1 MARGTIPSY
10 LHDPRTERGFVRWSD
25 RKTKRRRVKVFP
37 GEFGSPESKAAY
49 RIWVQQFDTRVE
61 TSRIKKRQQRMRDL
75 SVAEL
80 CERWVSDYAERFGE
94 KSGNTRN
101 ARAAALAACD
111 GHAATMC
118 RDFTAGD
125 LASIRDQLVRRG
137 HLVRDG
143 VNRQVYAIRRM
154 FKWGRERSVV
164 PAEVVADL
172 EVVRGVPLGRGLENP
187 DPPTADPTAVKAII
201 VALEH
206 RNPRA
211 ARIIGFLRWTG
222 CRPSEAYR
230 ACVGWFDQESRRLV
244 IPAQVAKTRRPRV
257 IALNPQA
264 LGIMQEA
271 IADRGTIDP
280 DAPVFLSAKGKPY
293 TASGIL
299 QAMTKTAQRIGVPP
313 QTPYSLRRLAAT
325 EVLHATS
332 SETEAAALLGHS
344 TRSRIVERYT
354 RDRAVLADRAA
365 QHVGEFSTSPRFGA
379 PA

>member
-1 MARGTIPSY
+1 MAHSPVPSY
-10 LHDPRTERGFVRWSD
+10 LLDSRTGRGFVRWSD
-25 RKTKRRRVKVFP
+25 RKTKKRRVKVFS

-49 RIWVQQFDTRVE
+49 RIWVQQFDARVE
-61 TSRIKKRQQRMRDL
+61 TSKIRTERQRIRDL

-80 CERWVSDYAERFGE
+80 CERWVEDYVERFGE

-101 ARAAALAACD
+101 ARAAALAACER
-111 GHAATMC
+111 HAATMC

-125 LASIRDQLVRRG
+125 LAAIRDLLVSRG
-137 HLVRDG
+137 RLVRDG
-143 VNRQVYAIRRM
+143 VNRQIYAIRRM
-154 FKWGRERSVV
+154 FKWGRERSIV

-172 EVVRGVPLGRGLENP
+172 EVVRGVAMGRGLESS
-187 DPPTADPTAVKAII
+187 DPPTADPKAVDAII
-201 VALEH
+201 ADLEH

-230 ACVGWFDQESRRLV
+230 ARVAWLDQEARRLV
-244 IPAQVAKTRRPRV
+244 IPAQVSKTRRPRI
-257 IALNPQA
+257 IALNAPAIEILQA
-264 LGIMQEA
+264 A
-271 IADRGTIDP
+271 IPDRGRINP
-280 DAPVFLSAKGKPY
+280 GEIIFLSTKGKPY

-299 QAMTKTAQRIGVPP
+299 QAMTKTAKRIGVPP

-354 RDRAVLADRAA
+354 RDRASIADRAA
-365 QHVGEFSTSPRFGA
+365 QHVGGCSPSPRFGA

>member
-1 MARGTIPSY
+1 MAHTPVPSY
-10 LHDPRTERGFVRWSD
+10 LLDPRTGSGFVRWSD
-25 RKTKRRRVKVFP
+25 HKNKKRRVKVFP

-49 RIWVQQFDTRVE
+49 RIWLQQFDARVQ
-61 TSRIKKRQQRMRDL
+61 TSNIRRERQRIHDL

-80 CERWVSDYAERFGE
+80 CERWVEDYVERFGE

-101 ARAAALAACD
+101 ARAAALAACERY
-111 GHAATMC
+111 AATMC

-125 LASIRDQLVRRG
+125 LAAIRDLLVSRG

-154 FKWGRERSVV
+154 FKWGRERSIV
-164 PAEVVADL
+164 PAEIVADL

-187 DPPTADPTAVKAII
+187 DPPTADPNAVEAII
-201 VALEH
+201 ADLEH

-230 ACVGWFDQESRRLV
+230 ARVGWLDQETRRLV

-257 IALNPQA
+257 VALNPQA
-264 LGIMQEA
+264 LSIMQEA
-271 IADRGTIDP
+271 IADHGTIDP
-280 DAPVFLSAKGKPY
+280 EAPVFLSAKGKPY

-299 QAMTKTAQRIGVPP
+299 QAMTKTAKRIGVPP

-365 QHVGEFSTSPRFGA
+365 QHVGASSTKPRYGSPA
-379 PA
+379 